1 MVLNAAAYLFV
12 AIADPAALRDHIRA
26 RCEAFGLKG
35 SVLVASEG
43 INLFLAGEE
52 RALRDFLAELQ
63 ADPRFADLVVKFSWS
78 EAVPFRRLLVKHK
91 REIIT
96 FRRPELQPA
105 SGRAPAVTPQTLA
118 SWLRDGRDDAGREL
132 VLLDTRNREE
142 AALGS
147 FSDALRL
154 PIDKF
159 TELPEALEAHRD
171 SFAGKTIVSFCTGG
185 IRCEKAALWMQ
196 QAGYEN
202 VLQLEGGILGWFD
215 QLGGEAYEGD
225 CFVFDERVALDP
237 QLQPRRAIRE
247 DSHVG

>member
-1 MVLNAAAYLFV
+1 VVLNAAAYLFV
-12 AIADPAALRDHIRA
+12 AIADPSALRDSIRA
-26 RCEAFGLKG
+26 RCEAFGLLG
-35 SVLVASEG
+35 SVLVANEG

-52 RALRDFLAELQ
+52 GALLGFLAELRT
-63 ADPRFADLVVKFSWS
+63 DERFAELAARLSWS
-78 EAVPFRRLLVKHK
+78 EAVPFRRLRVKHK

-105 SGRAPAVTPQTLA
+105 GGRAPTVAPQTLA
-118 SWLRDGRDDAGREL
+118 AWLRDGRDDAGREI

-142 AALGS
+142 TARGS
-147 FSDALRL
+147 FANALRL
-154 PIDKF
+154 PISKF

-171 SFAGKTIVSFCTGG
+171 ALAGKTIVSFCTGG

-202 VLQLEGGILGWFD
+202 VLQLEGGILGWFE

-237 QLQPRRAIRE
+237 QLRPRIAVTE
-247 DSHVG
+247 GVHGE